1 MCIPYPGLWR
11 IEMATIEIYDTTLR
25 DGSQREGVS
34 LSVTDKLKI
43 AEKLDELG
51 VHYIEGGWPGS
62 NPKDIEFFR
71 RAKKMRFKN
80 SRLCAFSS
88 TRRPGTIPEE
98 DSNMRA
104 LVEAGTD
111 TVTIFGK
118 SWDFH
123 VRDALKTTLDE
134 NLAMIKDSVA
144 YLKAVGRTVI
154 FDAEHFFDGY
164 KANPGYALKTLDAAA
179 QGGAEVIVLCDT
191 NGGLMPWELTAILT
205 AVKERIKIPL
215 GIHVHDDAGMATAN
229 SLLAVRQGVTQ
240 VHGTINGY
248 GERCGNANLCTII
261 PNLQLKM
268 GMAVVS
274 PEQLQG
280 LTKLSRFIAELAN
293 IAPADQQPYVGFNAF
308 AHKGGIHVDA
318 VSKMPATYEHAD
330 PVEVGNQR
338 RILVSE
344 LSGRSNITLT
354 SSANNFNLSKDRP
367 ETASVLQRIKEL
379 EHYGYQFEG
388 AEGSFELLVLK
399 MMKAYQPLFKLEGF
413 RLIIEK
419 REDGQLF
426 SEATIKVRVGD
437 VQVHTAADG
446 NGPVNALDNA
456 MRKALEGIYPAL
468 KKIKLT
474 DFKVRVID
482 GVDGT
487 GAQVRVLIES
497 RDDTQTWGTVG
508 VSPNVIEASWIA
520 LVDSLEYGLLCR
532 KLPELAEAKQ
542 VLEQLKGET
551 IRTTEAG

>member
-1 MCIPYPGLWR
+1 MNKID
-11 IEMATIEIYDTTLR
+11 IYDTTLR

-34 LSVTDKLKI
+34 LSVADKLKI
-43 AEKLDELG
+43 AEKLDDFG
-51 VHYIEGGWPGS
+51 ISYIEGGWPGS
-62 NPKDIEFFR
+62 NPKDIEFFK
-71 RAKKMRFKN
+71 RASKKKYKN
-80 SRLCAFSS
+80 ARICAFGS
-88 TRRPGTIPEE
+88 TRRPDISAEE
-98 DSNMRA
+98 DSNIIA

-134 NLAMIKDSVA
+134 NLLMIEESVA
-144 YLKAVGRTVI
+144 YLKSLGRQVF

-164 KANPGYALKTLDAAA
+164 KTNSDYAIATVEAAA
-179 QGGAEVIVLCDT
+179 RGKADVIVLCDT
-191 NGGLMPWELTAILT
+191 NGGLMPWELPGIL
-205 AVKERIKIPL
+205 AEVKDRVKIPL
-215 GIHVHDDAGMATAN
+215 GIHTHDDAGMATAN
-229 SLLAVRQGVTQ
+229 SLLAVRHGITQ
-240 VHGTINGY
+240 VQGTINGY
-248 GERCGNANLCTII
+248 GERCGNANLCTIM

-268 GMAVVS
+268 GFQIVTS
-274 PEQLQG
+274 EQLRG

-293 IAPADQQPYVGFNAF
+293 IAPAEQQPYVGFNAF
-308 AHKGGIHVDA
+308 AHKGGIHIDA
-318 VSKMPATYEHAD
+318 VSKQPATYEHAS
-330 PVEVGNQR
+330 PESVGNRR

-344 LSGRSNITLT
+344 LAGRSSITMKATENNI
-354 SSANNFNLSKDRP
+354 NLVKDGP
-367 ETASVLQRIKEL
+367 ETANVLQRIKEM

-399 MMKAYQPLFKLEGF
+399 MKKAYQPLFKLEGF

-419 REDGQLF
+419 RENGQLY

-437 VQVHTAADG
+437 IQVHTAAEG

-456 MRKALEGIYPAL
+456 LRKALEGIYPAL

-497 RDDTQTWGTVG
+497 RDEQSTWGTVG

-532 KLPELAEAKQ
+532 KLPEFKEARN
-542 VLEQLKGET
+542 VLNKLKKGE
-551 IRTTEAG
+551 EVGSMGE

>member
-1 MCIPYPGLWR
+1 MKKID
-11 IEMATIEIYDTTLR
+11 IYDTTLR

-43 AEKLDELG
+43 AEKLDEFG
-51 VHYIEGGWPGS
+51 ISYIEGGWPGS

-71 RAKKMRFKN
+71 RAKNIKFKN
-80 SRLCAFSS
+80 ARLCAFGS
-88 TRRPGTIPEE
+88 TRRPGISAAE
-98 DSNMRA
+98 DSNIQA
-104 LVEAGTD
+104 LIEAETD

-123 VRDALKTTLDE
+123 VHDAIKTTLDE
-134 NLAMIKDSVA
+134 NLAMIRDSVA
-144 YLKAVGRTVI
+144 YLKSKGLEVF

-164 KANPGYALKTLDAAA
+164 KANPEYALATVEAAA
-179 QGGAEVIVLCDT
+179 TGGADVVILCDT
-191 NGGLMPWELTAILT
+191 NGGLMPWELTPILA
-205 AVKERIKIPL
+205 AVKEKIKTSL
-215 GIHVHDDAGMATAN
+215 GIHTHDDAGMATAS
-229 SLLAVRQGVTQ
+229 SLLAVREGVIQ
-240 VHGTINGY
+240 IHGTINGY

-268 GMAVVS
+268 GFEAVNA
-274 PEQLQG
+274 EQLRG

-308 AHKGGIHVDA
+308 AHKGGIHIDA

-330 PVEVGNQR
+330 PTLVGNKR

-344 LSGRSNITLT
+344 LGGRSTISLKTNQ
-354 SSANNFNLSKDRP
+354 NNFKFDKNKP
-367 ETASVLQRIKEL
+367 ETAELLQRVKEM

-399 MMKAYQPLFKLEGF
+399 MMKAYQPMFRLEGF
-413 RLIIEK
+413 RMIIEK
-419 REDGQLF
+419 RDTGQMY

-437 VQVHTAADG
+437 VQVHTAAEG

-456 MRKALEGIYPAL
+456 LRKALDDIYPDL
-468 KKIKLT
+468 RKMKLT

-487 GAQVRVLIES
+487 GAQVRVFIE
-497 RDDTQTWGTVG
+497 TQDEEKSWGTVG

-520 LVDSLEYGLLCR
+520 LVDSLEYGLLSR
-532 KLPELAEAKQ
+532 RLPEFAEARE
-542 VLEQLKGET
+542 VLGKLKGNGLSS
-551 IRTTEAG
+551 AL

>member
-1 MCIPYPGLWR
+1 MQR
-11 IEMATIEIYDTTLR
+11 IDIYDTTLR
-25 DGSQREGVS
+25 DGSQREGIS
-34 LSVTDKLKI
+34 LSVSDKLQI

-51 VHYIEGGWPGS
+51 VGYIEGGWPGS

-71 RAKKMRFKN
+71 RAKKLGLKN
-80 SRLCAFSS
+80 ARICAFSS
-88 TRRPGTIPEE
+88 TRRPGVAME
-98 DSNMRA
+98 DDLNIQA
-104 LVEAGTD
+104 LIDSGTD

-123 VRDALKTTLDE
+123 VRDALKTSLDE
-134 NLAMIKDSVA
+134 NLAMIKDTIA
-144 YLKAVGRTVI
+144 YLKSLGREVF

-164 KANPGYALKTLDAAA
+164 KANPDYALNTLEAAA
-179 QGGAEVIVLCDT
+179 EGGADVVVLCDT
-191 NGGLMPWELTAILT
+191 NGGLMPWEMPAILT
-205 AVKERIKIPL
+205 AVKERVKASL

-229 SLLAVRQGVTQ
+229 SLLAVREGISQI
-240 VHGTINGY
+240 HGTINGY

-268 GMAVVS
+268 GIQVVT
-274 PEQLQG
+274 PEQLSG
-280 LTKLSRFIAELAN
+280 LTKLSRFIAEVAN
-293 IAPADQQPYVGFNAF
+293 IAPADHQPYVGFNAF

-318 VSKMPATYEHAD
+318 VSKKPETYEHAD
-330 PVEVGNQR
+330 PDRVGNQR

-344 LSGRSNITLT
+344 LAGRSSISLKTTQNDLK
-354 SSANNFNLSKDRP
+354 LDKDCP
-367 ETASVLQRIKEL
+367 ETASVLQRIKEM

-399 MMKAYQPLFKLEGF
+399 MMKAYTPLFKLEGF

-419 REDGQLF
+419 RENGQLY

-437 VQVHTAADG
+437 KQVHTAAEG

-456 MRKALEGIYPAL
+456 LRKALEGFYPAL
-468 KKIKLT
+468 KKIKLI

-487 GAQVRVLIES
+487 GAQVRVLIQS
-497 RDDTQTWGTVG
+497 SDDHKSWGTVG

-532 KLPELAEAKQ
+532 KLPEFAEAKK
-542 VLEQLKGET
+542 VLEKLKDEGVT
-551 IRTTEAG
+551 SLS

>member
-1 MCIPYPGLWR
+1 MQKVD
-11 IEMATIEIYDTTLR
+11 IYDTTLR

-34 LSVTDKLKI
+34 LSVADKIKI
-43 AEKLDELG
+43 AEKLDEFG
-51 VHYIEGGWPGS
+51 VRYIEGGWPGS

-71 RAKKMRFKN
+71 RATKMKFRN
-80 SRLCAFSS
+80 ARLCAFGS
-88 TRRPGTIPEE
+88 TRRPGIKAAEDQNIAALLEAKTETI
-98 DSNMRA
+98 
-104 LVEAGTD
+104 
-111 TVTIFGK
+111 TIFGK

-123 VRDALKTTLDE
+123 VHDALKTTLEE
-134 NLAMIKDSVA
+134 NLTMIQDSIA
-144 YLKAVGRTVI
+144 YLKSMDREVF

-164 KANPGYALKTLDAAA
+164 KANPDYALQTLQAAA
-179 QGGAEVIVLCDT
+179 KGGADVIVLCDT
-191 NGGLMPWELTAILT
+191 NGGLMPWELSEILT
-205 AVKERIKIPL
+205 DVKNRVKTPL
-215 GIHVHDDAGMATAN
+215 GIHAHDDAGMATAN
-229 SLLAVRQGVTQ
+229 SLLAVREGITQ
-240 VHGTINGY
+240 VHGTVNGY
-248 GERCGNANLCTII
+248 GERCGNANLCII
-261 PNLQLKM
+261 VPNLQLKM
-268 GMAVVS
+268 NLEIVT
-274 PEQLQG
+274 PEQLRG
-280 LTKLSRFIAELAN
+280 LTKLSRSIAELAN

-330 PVEVGNQR
+330 PELVGNQR

-344 LSGRSNITLT
+344 LSGRSNISLKTKQNTVKLDR
-354 SSANNFNLSKDRP
+354 NNP

-399 MMKAYQPLFKLEGF
+399 MMKVYTPLFKLEGF

-419 REDGQLF
+419 REDGQLY

-437 VQVHTAADG
+437 VQVHTAAEG

-456 MRKALEGIYPAL
+456 LRKALEGIYPAL
-468 KKIKLT
+468 KKIRLI

-497 RDDTQTWGTVG
+497 ADDHSSWGTVG

-520 LVDSLEYGLLCR
+520 LVDSLEYGLLSR
-532 KLPELAEAKQ
+532 NLPELKEAQ
-542 VLEQLKGET
+542 NVLEQLKGE
-551 IRTTEAG
+551 GFGF